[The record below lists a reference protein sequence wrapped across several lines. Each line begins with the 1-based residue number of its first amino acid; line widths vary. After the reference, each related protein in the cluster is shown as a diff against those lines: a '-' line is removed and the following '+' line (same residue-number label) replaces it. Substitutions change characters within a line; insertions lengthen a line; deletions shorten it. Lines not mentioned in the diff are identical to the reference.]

1 MRPAMSSWP
10 GRAAPSGGKKGCA
23 ESIRNVSSSSE
34 PDARSSLAKVSGPI
48 NYLEGFYIT
57 VGSVRKTAISRVQ
70 NLTRMV
76 RITSWKSRTQ
86 RKRGGEKVY
95 SQTFLGGEGGE
106 GEGRLKFCCFSNVP
120 LCVRST
126 PELSLKKEKKRIPS
140 QPQINPSGK
149 TEKAKIGSW
158 WEKTCAGPAR
168 IPQ

>member
-1 MRPAMSSWP
+1 MVSLASLPLKRASSGHFGNIPVRPAMSSWP
-10 GRAAPSGGKKGCA
+10 GRAAPFGGEKGCA

-86 RKRGGEKVY
+86 RKRGGGKVY
-95 SQTFLGGEGGE
+95 SQTFLGGEERGG
-106 GEGRLKFCCFSNVP
+106 LSFAASQTQP
-120 LCVRST
+120 RSC
-126 PELSLKKEKKRIPS
+126 P
-140 QPQINPSGK
+140 
-149 TEKAKIGSW
+149 
-158 WEKTCAGPAR
+158 
-168 IPQ
+168 